1 MFPRRLGAHLAVF
14 DIGDNALTRPLAGIA
29 VTAATRGLD
38 GEPVAR
44 AQYGH
49 GLRWNDVLRAIGAQ
63 DDRARHRA
71 ITAARQTLRRAEMP
85 LATPWM
91 SDYRDRQISS
101 LGDLGPPARL
111 YHNRGISL

>member
-38 GEPVAR
+38 REPVAR

-63 DDRARHRA
+63 DDRARHPP

-85 LATPWM
+85 LATM
-91 SDYRDRQISS
+91 GQ
-101 LGDLGPPARL
+101 GDFAFQDFVLADNAKPPTEQPGPAR
-111 YHNRGISL
+111 IAS